1 MSEDDIIECECGSR
15 TFTIARDGLI
25 ECSKCMHPT
34 ADHIA
39 FEAPGSAATFIELNG
54 LKIVEPESYAH

>member
-25 ECSKCMHPT
+25 ECSECRHPT

-39 FEAPGSAATFIELNG
+39 YESKNIVAKWINRIG